1 MIVQNIELRLLCR
14 NEGQV
19 EGMPKNPRFI
29 RDEKFELLKKS
40 IQENPEMLGLREL
53 LVYPVGERYVI
64 IGGNM
69 RYEACKALGYK
80 SVPCKVLDADTPVD
94 ALKAYTIKDN
104 AGFGE
109 WDWDAIANEWDTD
122 EVTDW
127 GLDVPEWET
136 EADEDVKKEKPEK
149 NEQAEVLLNAAM
161 KQYCGEFR
169 QQLDDAMTHGWL
181 ISGYTRGYAK
191 LKYLRAKYYGERYER
206 KNAIVFAPEIF
217 LTSSHRKGV
226 SYYEQLRIS
235 ASEETNAGIAGF
247 RTVTG
252 DGLLLLLLSG
262 TGYPIGCGGSCND
275 FPVDVARELIHK
287 YAHGGRVLDPC
298 HGWGGRQVG
307 ALLEE
312 VQEYVGVDPS
322 AVANRAARDIYDTFG
337 EYQQT
342 YCRFIQKPYEETTD
356 EEVGTGFDFAL
367 TSPPYFDV
375 ENYDGENQSHK
386 RYNNYQLWVQKF
398 YEPLILITM
407 RRLKPDGAFALQVG
421 SQTYPL
427 RKDAEEIC
435 RRNGLRCEVIQTKV
449 LNADTLHGTYEEHA
463 ECTLLITKGN

>member
-1 MIVQNIELRLLCR
+1 MRVRDIDLRLLCR
-14 NEGQV
+14 NEGQI
-19 EGMPKNPRFI
+19 EGLPKNPRFI
-29 RDEKFELLKKS
+29 RDEKFELLKRS

-80 SVPCKVLDADTPVD
+80 SVPCKVLDEETPVD
-94 ALKAYTIKDN
+94 TLRAYTIKDN

-127 GLDVPEWET
+127 GLDVPEWDVQ
-136 EADEDVKKEKPEK
+136 ADENVKKEKPEK
-149 NEQAEVLLNAAM
+149 NEQADVLLNAAM

-191 LKYLRAKYYGERYER
+191 IKYLRAKYYGERYER
-206 KNAIVFAPEIF
+206 KNAIIFAPEIL
-217 LTSSHRKGV
+217 LTSSMRKGV
-226 SYYEQLRIS
+226 SYYEQLKKS
-235 ASEETNAGIAGF
+235 ASENTQAGIAGF
-247 RTVTG
+247 RTLTG

-262 TGYPIGCGGSCND
+262 IGYPIGESRSCAD
-275 FPVDVARELIHK
+275 FPVTVARDLVAR
-287 YAHGGRVLDPC
+287 YARAGRVLDPC

-307 ALLEE
+307 ALLEQ

-322 AVANRAARDIYDTFG
+322 PIANRAARDIYDTFG

-342 YCRFIQKPYEETTD
+342 SCRFIQKPYEETTD

-375 ENYDGENQSHK
+375 EDYAGENQSHK
-386 RYNNYQLWVQKF
+386 QYNNYQLWVQKF

-449 LNADTLHGTYEEHA
+449 LNADALHGTDEEHS
-463 ECTLLITKGN
+463 ECTLLITKSN